1 MWPKGT
7 TGGVSGLVDLGDP
20 IEINI
25 PNRSLSLAVP
35 PAMVDKRRAAMDAKN
50 RDAWKP
56 NRDRKVSAALRAYA
70 ALTTSASTGAVRNVE
85 QAERR

>member
-1 MWPKGT
+1 
-7 TGGVSGLVDLGDP
+7 
-20 IEINI
+20 
-25 PNRSLSLAVP
+25 
-35 PAMVDKRRAAMDAKN
+35 MDAKN